1 MLFIY
6 RSRDI
11 IFSNY
16 QKAWK
21 LTDKAQRIWIPLYF
35 IKVVITVITVKTL
48 LGWQKSNRKFTAF
61 WNRMAVRKL
70 LQEQAHDDGRTSWLT
85 VLVVGWSM
93 RFPLTDLLLT
103 LGKGGDG
110 RFFRILFCFKEEEW
124 IYPMTENYILLS
136 VYEIWL
142 KKFLFSK
149 ATQLYLLLGTLAFSV
164 PYV

>member
-6 RSRDI
+6 RSTDI

-48 LGWQKSNRKFTAF
+48 LGWQKSKRKFTAF
-61 WNRMAVRKL
+61 WNRMAIRKL

-93 RFPLTDLLLT
+93 RFPLTDLLLS

-110 RFFRILFCFKEEEW
+110 RFFGILFCLRKKNGYILWQKTIFYFQCKKSDW
-124 IYPMTENYILLS
+124 RNSFFQKLHNYIS
-136 VYEIWL
+136 
-142 KKFLFSK
+142 
-149 ATQLYLLLGTLAFSV
+149 YLAL
-164 PYV
+164 